1 MTPDQAPTG
10 AAVHHDVILL
20 HAYVDG
26 ELGPAERAAVARHLA
41 DCAACRGRVLA
52 LRAFFADLEALPDLP
67 PSRDLAPAVL
77 AALGPAR
84 RVAPPSLP
92 STPDGLT
99 PDPAGGARSR
109 RWRWLG
115 AGLLAVALALALATA
130 LALMVLAPMSAV
142 ADPTGVAAES
152 AARRSD
158 AVWLV
163 DLSDRLATADAALGA
178 RAEALADS
186 AAADWRPELAWAR
199 LDEAL
204 SGVPALTWAIGLAV
218 IALVVALVNGAL
230 VLSEPGIRPGRPRRS

>member
-1 MTPDQAPTG
+1 VTPDQVPTG
-10 AAVHHDVILL
+10 AAVHHDVTFL

-84 RVAPPSLP
+84 RVAPPVRQE
-92 STPDGLT
+92 
-99 PDPAGGARSR
+99 DPTGVVAGRAGTRARI
-109 RWRWLG
+109 WRWLVV
-115 AGLLAVALALALATA
+115 AGLAIA
-130 LALMVLAPMSAV
+130 LALMALVAASAV
-142 ADPTGVAAES
+142 ADPTGAAAGRS
-152 AARRSD
+152 ALRTD
-158 AVWLV
+158 AAWWA
-163 DLSDRLATADAALGA
+163 DLSDQLATADAALGA

-186 AAADWRPELAWAR
+186 AAAAWRPELAWAR

-204 SGVPALTWAIGLAV
+204 SGVPALTWAILLLV
-218 IALVVALVNGAL
+218 IALLVAFVNGAL
-230 VLSEPGIRPGRPRRS
+230 VLGEPGIRPGRPRRS